1 MASKNRIYE
10 CEIGGATYWVAA
22 YSAENAIGVLREDAS
37 AAICCE
43 DTIERVASVPKER
56 AEKLTFHDDR
66 TGTDRDMWAEFE
78 RDSSS
83 RLIACSEWP

>member
-1 MASKNRIYE
+1 MASKNRVYE
-10 CEIGGATYWVAA
+10 CEVGGATYWVAA
-22 YSAENAIGVLREDAS
+22 YSAENAIGVLRDDANAALDPEDM
-37 AAICCE
+37 IH
-43 DTIERVASVPKER
+43 RVAPVPKER
-56 AEKLTFHDDR
+56 AEKITFHDDR